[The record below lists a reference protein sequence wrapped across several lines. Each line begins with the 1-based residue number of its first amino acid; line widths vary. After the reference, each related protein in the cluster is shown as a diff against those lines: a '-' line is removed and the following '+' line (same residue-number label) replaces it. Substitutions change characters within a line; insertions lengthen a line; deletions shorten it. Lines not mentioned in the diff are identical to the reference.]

1 MADGDSDL
9 EKMEEKKFNRDA
21 QQDLDAM
28 RERVRVMYEDYVEKR
43 EIEIAREIARKE
55 GKRWTFNVNFLYFN
69 SIKHYLWNLHWLYTF
84 GHCKSFCFSY
94 RCFNCFSVWS
104 SVSWLGKTSTQILV
118 YSK

>member
-55 GKRWTFNVNFLYFN
+55 GKR
-69 SIKHYLWNLHWLYTF
+69 
-84 GHCKSFCFSY
+84 
-94 RCFNCFSVWS
+94 
-104 SVSWLGKTSTQILV
+104 
-118 YSK
+118 

>member
-55 GKRWTFNVNFLYFN
+55 GTR
-69 SIKHYLWNLHWLYTF
+69 
-84 GHCKSFCFSY
+84 
-94 RCFNCFSVWS
+94 
-104 SVSWLGKTSTQILV
+104 
-118 YSK
+118 

>member
-43 EIEIAREIARKE
+43 EIEISRDIARKE
-55 GKRWTFNVNFLYFN
+55 GKR
-69 SIKHYLWNLHWLYTF
+69 
-84 GHCKSFCFSY
+84 
-94 RCFNCFSVWS
+94 
-104 SVSWLGKTSTQILV
+104 
-118 YSK
+118 

>member
-43 EIEIAREIARKE
+43 EIELAREIARKE
-55 GKRWTFNVNFLYFN
+55 GKR
-69 SIKHYLWNLHWLYTF
+69 
-84 GHCKSFCFSY
+84 
-94 RCFNCFSVWS
+94 
-104 SVSWLGKTSTQILV
+104 
-118 YSK
+118 

>member
-43 EIEIAREIARKE
+43 EIEIAKEIARKE
-55 GKRWTFNVNFLYFN
+55 GKR
-69 SIKHYLWNLHWLYTF
+69 
-84 GHCKSFCFSY
+84 
-94 RCFNCFSVWS
+94 
-104 SVSWLGKTSTQILV
+104 
-118 YSK
+118 